1 MNSRLR
7 LNQRGPNVVQP
18 RSRLGPGAPTIKKN
32 ILRPISSK
40 TVQNAA
46 SVENETETQPISDFP
61 SPPVQIVSCHRTQ
74 QGEMPMIPNIGTAP
88 HGEISILVIQKLKLC
103 QRSCDFS
110 DPRADAGG
118 KATKRAT
125 LNELI
130 DLYTNP
136 KMLPKLTRECH
147 QQLIEMFAI
156 NIFRP
161 PPSVPRALMVSD
173 EVTIEDTA
181 WPHLQ
186 LIYLLFLKF
195 LDCGVEQR
203 ILQFQLSPKFISSL
217 FSILDFPD
225 ERERTQVR
233 SVIASIYKQV
243 PPQRTL
249 LINIT
254 INLLMNVPEDLE
266 INAASHLLELFY
278 LFTSDAPLPLS
289 QQLINAFDHVLL
301 PLHLTF
307 RCKRYFEPL
316 VKCILSMIR
325 KDARLGNNLLQFLI
339 GHWPL
344 TLDHKSELFI
354 NEISQVIDDI
364 NTVDLQQNIKS
375 LFERITIAA
384 ESPCTTLADKAL
396 KFLSNNTIQN
406 MIVENAEPLLDI
418 LFPPLFRI
426 TCGHWQK
433 TLQLAALKEMNC
445 LMELVPEEFKAAAET
460 YKENSLYE
468 KTRKMRKKN
477 LWEDVAKVA
486 AKNFNTIDSEEVD
499 EELTAFF
506 GIHET
511 RVNQMEEQIP
521 LQRNPSLPFNDSFD

>member
-1 MNSRLR
+1 
-7 LNQRGPNVVQP
+7 
-18 RSRLGPGAPTIKKN
+18 
-32 ILRPISSK
+32 
-40 TVQNAA
+40 
-46 SVENETETQPISDFP
+46 
-61 SPPVQIVSCHRTQ
+61 
-74 QGEMPMIPNIGTAP
+74 
-88 HGEISILVIQKLKLC
+88 
-103 QRSCDFS
+103 
-110 DPRADAGG
+110 
-118 KATKRAT
+118 
-125 LNELI
+125 
-130 DLYTNP
+130 
-136 KMLPKLTRECH
+136 
-147 QQLIEMFAI
+147 
-156 NIFRP
+156 
-161 PPSVPRALMVSD
+161 
-173 EVTIEDTA
+173 
-181 WPHLQ
+181 
-186 LIYLLFLKF
+186 
-195 LDCGVEQR
+195 
-203 ILQFQLSPKFISSL
+203 
-217 FSILDFPD
+217 
-225 ERERTQVR
+225 
-233 SVIASIYKQV
+233 
-243 PPQRTL
+243 
-249 LINIT
+249 
-254 INLLMNVPEDLE
+254 MNVPEDLE

-375 LFERITIAA
+375 LLERITIAA

-406 MIVENAEPLLDI
+406 MIVENAEPLLAI

-468 KTRKMRKKN
+468 KARKMRKKN
-477 LWEDVAKVA
+477 GRMLRR
-486 AKNFNTIDSEEVD
+486 
-499 EELTAFF
+499 L
-506 GIHET
+506 
-511 RVNQMEEQIP
+511 
-521 LQRNPSLPFNDSFD
+521 LQRTSIQLILRKLMKN